1 MRHHR
6 LIHAAAL
13 GLAVAA
19 IAAPTAAAQQDLRSP
34 DARDA
39 ALSQE
44 PRAGNPWQDLRSPV
58 QDLRSADTRDHAAG
72 RGTFNAPE
80 VVVVKVPQPSPAAD
94 GGIEW
99 GDAGIGAA
107 VLFGLLALGGSAAI
121 AHRRRDHRLSHAN

>member
-19 IAAPTAAAQQDLRSP
+19 IAAPMAAAQQDLRSP

-44 PRAGNPWQDLRSPV
+44 PRADSQWQGLSSPV
-58 QDLRSADTRDHAAG
+58 QDLRSADTRDPAAG

-80 VVVVKVPQPSPAAD
+80 VVVVKVPQPSPVAD
-94 GGIEW
+94 SGIEW

-107 VLFGLLALGGSAAI
+107 FLFALLALGGTAAI
-121 AHRRRDHRLSHAN
+121 MHRRHAATTA

>member
-19 IAAPTAAAQQDLRSP
+19 IAAPMAAAQQDLRSP

-44 PRAGNPWQDLRSPV
+44 PV

-72 RGTFNAPE
+72 RGTFSAPE
-80 VVVVKVPQPSPAAD
+80 VVVVKLRQPAPAVD

-107 VLFGLLALGGSAAI
+107 FLFGLLALGGSAAI
-121 AHRRRDHRLSHAN
+121 GLRRHAATPA